1 MDGPGRHGF
10 LPCLFSASGGNMRR
24 ITFRTKLI
32 IIFVVSVI
40 IQGAFIGFY
49 SYRDAKDMVMKNKK
63 GEMADTINRIDI
75 NINVKV
81 RSVIELMD
89 STASSRIILDILDSR
104 TNSLVAGD
112 RNAYIEEYFGSLE
125 RSFEAISNIMI
136 INGANMMYT
145 SNEDVFT
152 VIDKAQLE
160 AYDKTARSNVGKV
173 VWLGTSDSAYRKGYN
188 NERVISIVRTITDEE
203 ASRILGVLVIELTPG
218 TFSDLLLGNQSS
230 QNQYTFIV
238 DKKGDIIG
246 SNKNVDNSWYSRIDE
261 KFQKGIQKF
270 EMEWKGKRYYVC
282 GQYNGVTGWVTYSV
296 ILLKNIFPQFEM
308 LKDSISYIV
317 LLTTIGVSFV
327 IMIISYTMTKP
338 INSLSEAMHSVMN
351 GNFEL
356 QLPNKR
362 RDEIGELINSFNF
375 MINKIKTLIRE
386 VYQERLA
393 QRNAE
398 LEALQTQINPHFLYN
413 TLDSINWMLI
423 NKGENEI
430 SEIIISLGNLMR
442 YSISRKN
449 SFVPLEQE
457 FKYILSYFRIQK
469 NRLED
474 RLNYEI
480 ELQEQVKGFM
490 VPKLILQP
498 LVENAITH
506 GIEPKSGGG
515 TVRIRAFEDEDIVR
529 ITVEDDGVGMDEE
542 ALNHLMAAR
551 ENDESSTNI
560 GVRNVDRRIR
570 LHYGDKYRLRVE
582 STYGT
587 GTQITIMIPKGA
599 KAGSL

>member
-1 MDGPGRHGF
+1 MNLRGMAFCR
-10 LPCLFSASGGNMRR
+10 ASFRLVGEIMRR
-24 ITFRTKLI
+24 VTFRTKLI

-40 IQGAFIGFY
+40 IQGAFIGVY

-63 GEMADTINRIDI
+63 SEMADTINRIDI

-89 STASSRIILDILDSR
+89 STASSHIILDILNSKA
-104 TNSLVAGD
+104 NSLVADD
-112 RNAYIEEYFGSLE
+112 RNAYMEEYFGSLG
-125 RSFEAISNIMI
+125 RSFEAISSIMI
-136 INGANMMYT
+136 INGSSVMYT

-152 VIDKAQLE
+152 VIDTAQLDE
-160 AYDKTARSNVGKV
+160 YDKTARSNVGKV
-173 VWLGTSDSAYRKGYN
+173 VWLGTSNSAYRKGYSS
-188 NERVISIVRTITDEE
+188 ERVISIVRTITDEDE
-203 ASRILGVLVIELTPG
+203 SRILGVLVIELAPG

-246 SNKNVDNSWYSRIDE
+246 SNKNVDNSWYGRIDE

-270 EMEWKGKRYYVC
+270 EMEWKGKRYYVS
-282 GQYNGVTGWVTYSV
+282 GQYNGVTGWITYSV

-308 LKDSISYIV
+308 LKDSISFIV
-317 LLTTIGVSFV
+317 LITTIGVSFV
-327 IMIISYTMTKP
+327 IMIISYTMTRP
-338 INSLSEAMHSVMN
+338 INRLSDAMHSVMN

-375 MINKIKTLIRE
+375 MINKINTLIKE
-386 VYQERLA
+386 VYQERIA

-398 LEALQTQINPHFLYN
+398 MEALQTQINPHFLYN

-442 YSISRKN
+442 YSISKKG
-449 SFVPLEQE
+449 SLVPLEQE

-469 NRLED
+469 NRLEE

-480 ELQEQVKGFM
+480 ELQEQIKGFM

-506 GIEPKSGGG
+506 GIEPKNKGG
-515 TVRIRAFEDEDIVR
+515 TVKIKACEDEGFVR
-529 ITVEDDGVGMDEE
+529 ITVLDDGIGMDEE
-542 ALNHLMAAR
+542 ALNRLMLAR
-551 ENDESSTNI
+551 ENDDSYTNI

-570 LHYGDKYRLRVE
+570 LHYGDKYGLKLE
-582 STYGT
+582 STYGE
-587 GTQITIMIPKGA
+587 GTRITIIIPKGA
-599 KAGSL
+599 EAENL